1 MVFATLFGCGPKK
14 AEDAVKTSEQASAS
28 EVTKSNATEQKNDPQ
43 AYQDAFPILLKNLE
57 GAEESLEDYKGKY
70 VIINFWTT
78 WCKYCIKEMPD
89 LTTLQN
95 ENEDLVVL
103 AVNVNEDHTTV
114 EKFVKK
120 NGITLK
126 VLMDTDGAVSKTY
139 GINSFP
145 TTFFIDPSGKV
156 IGYFQGMMS
165 QEDMKSA
172 LAYLREQDTTKR
184 D

>member
-172 LAYLREQDTTKR
+172 LAYLREQDTTK
-184 D
+184 